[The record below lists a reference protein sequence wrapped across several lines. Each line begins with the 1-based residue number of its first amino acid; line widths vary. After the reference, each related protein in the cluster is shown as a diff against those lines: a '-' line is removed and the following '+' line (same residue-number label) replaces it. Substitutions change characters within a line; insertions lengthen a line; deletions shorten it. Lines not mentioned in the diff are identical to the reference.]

1 MISREYIERKASIM
15 SRSLEEL
22 APTYRCDA
30 GRNPIRVC
38 EGHPAESECLH
49 VLALLE
55 DVFFPGYRTE
65 CVRGEPI
72 ETLVI
77 ERLDEAY
84 DILYRQV
91 RRALPLRWKSESVGA
106 GETLPIREMDDAE
119 VTLEA
124 ERVLG
129 CFFARLT
136 AVREL
141 LKLDVVA
148 AYHGDPAAR
157 GYSEV
162 ILSYPGIRA
171 ITAHRVA
178 HELYRL
184 DVPLI
189 PRIIAEHI
197 HARTGIEIHPGATIG
212 ESFFIDHGSGV
223 VIGETTLI
231 GNRVRIYQGV
241 TLGAYTFKLDE
252 QGHPVKGGK
261 RHPTIEDDVVI
272 YPGATIL
279 GGNTVIGRGA
289 VIGGNVWVTESV
301 APGSKVQIRFDGS
314 QITQVTRSTPAPTPA
329 RAENGAGSQ

>member
-1 MISREYIERKASIM
+1 MTSREFIQRKAAIM

-22 APTYRCDA
+22 APTYRCTA
-30 GRNPIRVC
+30 EQPNPVRIC
-38 EGHPAESECLH
+38 EGHPSESECLR
-49 VLALLE
+49 VLALLD
-55 DVFFPGYRTE
+55 DVFFPGYRTD
-65 CVRGEPI
+65 CTAGEPV
-72 ETLVI
+72 ETLII

-91 RRALPLRWKSESVGA
+91 RRALPLRWQSESVRDGMREA
-106 GETLPIREMDDAE
+106 PATLNDAE
-119 VTLEA
+119 LTEEA

-129 CFFARLT
+129 EFFGRLPS
-136 AVREL
+136 VREL

-157 GYSEV
+157 SHSEV

-189 PRIIAEHI
+189 PRIISEHV

-212 ESFFIDHGSGV
+212 ERFFIDHGSGV

-231 GNRVRIYQGV
+231 GKRVRIYQGV
-241 TLGAYTFKLDE
+241 TLGAYTFKLDSA
-252 QGHPVKGGK
+252 GHPLKGGK
-261 RHPTIEDDVVI
+261 RHPTVEDDVVI

-279 GGNTVIGRGA
+279 GSKTVVGA
-289 VIGGNVWVTESV
+289 GAIIGGNVWLTDSV
-301 APGSKVQIRFDGS
+301 PPGSTVTLRFDGS
-314 QITQVTRSTPAPTPA
+314 QVMQVIRNNSR
-329 RAENGAGSQ
+329 RAVAGR